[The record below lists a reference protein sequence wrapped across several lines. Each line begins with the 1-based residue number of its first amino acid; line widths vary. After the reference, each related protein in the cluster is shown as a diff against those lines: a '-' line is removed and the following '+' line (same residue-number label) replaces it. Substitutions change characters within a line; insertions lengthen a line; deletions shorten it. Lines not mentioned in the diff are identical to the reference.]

1 MIVIVMTLTVALT
14 NNWQLH
20 VPLVARKIAGLDRP
34 GLVNVTVKMGQLVV
48 TPKKSKILSLAGSL
62 HHDYVKNPLNIDKIR
77 DEIDYS
83 QA

>member
-1 MIVIVMTLTVALT
+1 MTLTVAIT

-20 VPLVARKIAGLDRP
+20 IPLATRKIVGFNKP
-34 GLVNVTVKMGQLVV
+34 GIVTVTAKKGELILS
-48 TPKKSKILSLAGSL
+48 PKKSKILSLGGSL
-62 HHDYVKNPLNIDKIR
+62 HEDYLKNPINIDRVR

>member
-62 HHDYVKNPLNIDKIR
+62 HEKYLKNPIDVDNVR
-77 DEIDYS
+77 DIIDYS